1 MTESNRPPDERWSS
15 DEPTASDPAA
25 PAAPPPAPAAP
36 PPAPVTSSSSATSS
50 ASTTGVEPV
59 RRPGMV
65 TAGSITLIVLG
76 ALSLLGGVLFMLGG
90 ALFAG
95 ADSADAG
102 VPPGLEGM
110 AGAFAGMLIFIAILI
125 LIYGALEIWAGINAL
140 GGRSWARITGIVLS
154 VIGAAL
160 FIGGLLG
167 ATEEGA
173 SPVLNIIF
181 IAAYLFVIFALATGG
196 RWFGARTA

>member
-15 DEPTASDPAA
+15 DEPAAAAPVA
-25 PAAPPPAPAAP
+25 PAAPVSTPTSYA
-36 PPAPVTSSSSATSS
+36 TSSSSTA
-50 ASTTGVEPV
+50 AVEPL
-59 RRPGMV
+59 RRPGIV

-95 ADSADAG
+95 ADASEALD

-110 AGAFAGMLIFIAILI
+110 AGAFAGMFIFIAILV

-173 SPVLNIIF
+173 NPVLNIVF
-181 IAAYLFVIFALATGG
+181 VAAYVFVIVALAMGG
-196 RWFGARTA
+196 SWFGRRTA

>member
-15 DEPTASDPAA
+15 DEPAAADPVA
-25 PAAPPPAPAAP
+25 PAAPPPAAAP
-36 PPAPVTSSSSATSS
+36 VSTSTSYATSSSSA
-50 ASTTGVEPV
+50 AVVEPV
-59 RRPGMV
+59 GRPGIV

-95 ADSADAG
+95 ADDSAALD
-102 VPPGLEGM
+102 VPPGMEGM
-110 AGAFAGMLIFIAILI
+110 AGAFAGMLIFIAILV

-160 FIGGLLG
+160 FIGGLLT

-173 SPVLNIIF
+173 NPVLNIVF

-196 RWFGARTA
+196 RWFGPRTT

>member
-1 MTESNRPPDERWSS
+1 M
-15 DEPTASDPAA
+15 
-25 PAAPPPAPAAP
+25 
-36 PPAPVTSSSSATSS
+36 
-50 ASTTGVEPV
+50 
-59 RRPGMV
+59 
-65 TAGSITLIVLG
+65 LG

-95 ADSADAG
+95 ADSSEALD

-110 AGAFAGMLIFIAILI
+110 AGAFAGMLIFIAILV
-125 LIYGALEIWAGINAL
+125 LIYGALEVWAGINAL

-160 FIGGLLG
+160 FIGGLLTAG
-167 ATEEGA
+167 EGA
-173 SPVLNIIF
+173 NPILNVVF
-181 IAAYLFVIFALATGG
+181 GAAYLFVIVALAMGG

>member
-1 MTESNRPPDERWSS
+1 MTESTRPPDQRWSN
-15 DEPTASDPAA
+15 DEPTAADPAA
-25 PAAPPPAPAAP
+25 PAAPPPAAAP
-36 PPAPVTSSSSATSS
+36 ASYAASSTSTAV
-50 ASTTGVEPV
+50 VEPV
-59 RRPGMV
+59 RRPGVV

-76 ALSLLGGVLFMLGG
+76 ALTILFGVLFVLFS

-95 ADSADAG
+95 AGAG
-102 VPPGLEGM
+102 GELAETPGLGGM
-110 AGAFAGMLIFIAILI
+110 LGAFAGMLIFMAILV
-125 LIYGALEIWAGINAL
+125 LLFGALQLWVGINAL

-160 FIGGLLG
+160 FAGGLTSAG
-167 ATEEGA
+167 SEGS

-181 IAAYLFVIFALATGG
+181 IAAYLFVIFAFATGG

>member
-1 MTESNRPPDERWSS
+1 MTESTRPPDQRWSS
-15 DEPTASDPAA
+15 DESTASDAEV
-25 PAAPPPAPAAP
+25 PAAPPPPVAPASTSTSYA
-36 PPAPVTSSSSATSS
+36 TSSSSTAV
-50 ASTTGVEPV
+50 AEPV
-59 RRPGMV
+59 GRPGIV

-95 ADSADAG
+95 AEGSEALD

-110 AGAFAGMLIFIAILI
+110 AGAFAGMLIFIAILV

-173 SPVLNIIF
+173 NPVLNIIF
-181 IAAYLFVIFALATGG
+181 IAAYLFVIYALATGG
-196 RWFGARTA
+196 RWFGPRTA

>member
-15 DEPTASDPAA
+15 DEPATADPVA
-25 PAAPPPAPAAP
+25 PAAPPPAAAP
-36 PPAPVTSSSSATSS
+36 VSTSS
-50 ASTTGVEPV
+50 AYVTADSRTAVVEHV
-59 RRPGMV
+59 DRPGIV

-95 ADSADAG
+95 ADSSEALD
-102 VPPGLEGM
+102 VPPGMEGM
-110 AGAFAGMLIFIAILI
+110 AGAFAGMLIFIAILV
-125 LIYGALEIWAGINAL
+125 LLYGALEIWAGINAL

-160 FIGGLLG
+160 FIGGLLT

-173 SPVLNIIF
+173 NPVLNIVF
-181 IAAYLFVIFALATGG
+181 IAAYVFVIFALATGG
-196 RWFGARTA
+196 RWFGRRAA